1 LKKCR
6 VRNKTGVKLK
16 KIGGVLA
23 GFRDFALRGNVIEL
37 AVGVAVGVAFTALVN
52 ELVNSVLNPL
62 VAALFG
68 KPDMSGIFILEI
80 NGSRILFGA
89 LFSAVLNFLIV
100 ATALYFCII
109 LPINKLVEIT
119 NARLIAGK
127 AKNAAE
133 KPCAEE
139 NVSQEELLREI
150 RDLLKAQSPAKL
162 IKQPLRK

>member
-1 LKKCR
+1 M
-6 VRNKTGVKLK
+6 
-16 KIGGVLA
+16 

-37 AVGVAVGVAFTALVN
+37 AVGVAVGGAFTALVN
-52 ELVNSVLNPL
+52 ALVNSVLNPL

-100 ATALYFCII
+100 AAALYFCII

-119 NARLIAGK
+119 NARLVAEE

-133 KPCAEE
+133 KAHAEE